1 MNNSTTPLSIDEI
14 KAQIIS
20 NNAKISELLT
30 ENETLCRQMGLEP
43 PATNYAPSVKKRIHF
58 PSKYIRTK
66 EFYVRKYKLQYFF
79 SNNEV
84 VSNVAYS
91 LQMSDLYNYI
101 LNRFY
106 VFGSLET
113 MIYKAAII
121 NYVCII
127 ESLIG
132 QVYDDMHAY
141 CGSCPDHNHCE
152 FFMPKVKAF
161 AQKLDAIESKGIL
174 NLSSEQF
181 QQIREAY
188 HLRNHMHIYSAA
200 KKNEYKTKSFDRKL
214 HNSIIVVMKDI
225 TETLFWDMLP
235 ATKECYLNLMMP
247 SQQFP

>member
-1 MNNSTTPLSIDEI
+1 MNDSTTPNSPEQL
-14 KAQIIS
+14 KARIIS

-30 ENETLCRQMGLEP
+30 ENETLCRLMGLDP
-43 PATNYAPSVKKRIHF
+43 PATNFAPSVKKRIHF

-66 EFYVRKYKLQYFF
+66 KFYISKYKLHHFF
-79 SNNEV
+79 SNKEV

-132 QVYDDMHAY
+132 QVFDDMHAY
-141 CGSCPDHNHCE
+141 CGSCPDHDRCE
-152 FFMPKVKAF
+152 FFMPKKKNFV
-161 AQKLDAIESKGIL
+161 QKLDAIESKGIL
-174 NLSSEQF
+174 NLSPEQF
-181 QQIREAY
+181 KQIREAY

-200 KKNEYKTKSFDRKL
+200 KENEYKTKSFDRKL
-214 HNSIIVVMKDI
+214 HNSIIVVMKDL
-225 TETLFWDMLP
+225 TETLFYDMLP
-235 ATKECYLNLMMP
+235 ATKACYRTLTMP
-247 SQQFP
+247 IQQFP